1 MTREGTIRAFNR
13 KGMAMSKSPVQRMS
27 FETVV
32 GYLKDACMVQE
43 DDHNKG
49 VSANIV
55 TGTLPKSGTGFM
67 DLLMKID

>member
-1 MTREGTIRAFNR
+1 MTREGSLRAYNR

-43 DDHNKG
+43 EDNNIG

-67 DLLMKID
+67 DLLMKVE

>member
-1 MTREGTIRAFNR
+1 MRAYNR

-43 DDHNKG
+43 EDNNIG

-67 DLLMKID
+67 DLLMKVEWIK